1 MHGGEESGVEA
12 RSVGAVTIGRDAGPR
27 PASTSSSQQRCAAAA
42 GECPAL
48 SPASGAL
55 DVVAAAAAARP
66 QLPDRRAPV
75 ISRSQQQIADSLR
88 RRV

>member
-1 MHGGEESGVEA
+1 MRGP
-12 RSVGAVTIGRDAGPR
+12 GRPRRRPHNNDAP
-27 PASTSSSQQRCAAAA
+27 PAAAVA

-48 SPASGAL
+48 GPASGAL
-55 DVVAAAAAARP
+55 DVAAAAAAARP
-66 QLPDRRAPV
+66 RLRAGRAPV